1 MRNKITFGNM
11 ETPTP
16 KWAKKI
22 RNTALKIGGALVVV
36 GGAVVTL
43 PVSLPAVVVTV
54 ATNAMIYGGAIT
66 TLVTAISQAIGIKE
80 DAEPTNPN

>member
-1 MRNKITFGNM
+1 MSNKITFGSM

-54 ATNAMIYGGAIT
+54 ATNAMIYVGAIT

-80 DAEPTNPN
+80 DVEPTTPN

>member
-1 MRNKITFGNM
+1 MSNKITFGSM

-80 DAEPTNPN
+80 DVEPTTPN

>member
-1 MRNKITFGNM
+1 MSNKITFGNM

-43 PVSLPAVVVTV
+43 PISLPAVVVTV
-54 ATNAMIYGGAIT
+54 ASNAIIYGGAIT
-66 TLVTAISQAIGIKE
+66 TLVTALSQAIGIKE
-80 DAEPTNPN
+80 DVEPTNPN